1 MCTKDHQL
9 DACQAGPTGLW
20 FEQRAKNDGKA
31 LCANGEMGR
40 GGWLLE
46 KS

>member
-9 DACQAGPTGLW
+9 AASQAGPTSLG

-40 GGWLLE
+40 GGWVVE